1 MALDRLRRVIAKAL
15 PPAAVVAELQ
25 HGYAVIHD
33 LASRLGATTRSA
45 AEMATAVAQW
55 DAALEDTLGATP
67 HEQQWRAHF
76 RKIVRAF
83 GARLFPC
90 YDQPTIPRTNNDM
103 EQALRALS
111 ARERRCTGRKHVG
124 PKLVRV
130 EGLVGA
136 AELLVHDV
144 TAREQIAAL
153 PSVERRGFQTR
164 RRRLARARGDALSF
178 RRQPTE
184 FLATVEKL

>member
-15 PPAAVVAELQ
+15 PPAAVVDEIQ
-25 HGYAVIHD
+25 HGYTAIHD
-33 LASRLGATTRSA
+33 LASRLGAITLSA
-45 AEMATAVAQW
+45 AEIATSVAQW
-55 DAALEDTLGATP
+55 TAHVDATLSATP
-67 HEQQWRAHF
+67 REQSWGAHF

-90 YDQPTIPRTNNDM
+90 YDHPTLPRTNNDM

-111 ARERRCTGRKHVG
+111 TCERRCTGRKHVG

-130 EGLVGA
+130 HGLVRA

-144 TAREQIAAL
+144 TARDQIAAL
-153 PSVERRGFQTR
+153 PSAERRGFQPR
-164 RRRLARARGDALSF
+164 RRCRAKPRGQGLAF
-178 RRQPTE
+178 RRMPRT
-184 FLATVEKL
+184 FLAELESL